1 MPKRLDPA
9 ERAERDRIRELDRK
23 LNIQA
28 YWEDFRDDAEELVPT
43 VPDTLAARKPLTASQ
58 VWLLIAL
65 AETGEHNHLVTFKG
79 RSSQTRHFDDI
90 APRTHHGRNYNPWRR
105 GVPGFTSRIC
115 GQIPEFVR
123 HSRNGY
129 VDLNQLGY
137 AVVMHLRQTYRE
149 LSPDARLRRN
159 LGELEVP
166 NFVTLGNT
174 TWRAWL
180 ETPRPAPALPGV
192 APSFLGLPG

>member
-1 MPKRLDPA
+1 M
-9 ERAERDRIRELDRK
+9 
-23 LNIQA
+23 
-28 YWEDFRDDAEELVPT
+28 
-43 VPDTLAARKPLTASQ
+43 TASQ
-58 VWLLIAL
+58 VGLLLAL
-65 AETGEHNHLVTFKG
+65 AETGEHRHLVTSKG
-79 RSSQTRHFDDI
+79 GHGETRQFDAI
-90 APRTHHGRNYNPWRR
+90 APRTHFNRNYNPWRR

-137 AVVMHLRQTYRE
+137 AVVMHLRQTYPE

-166 NFVTLGNT
+166 GFVTLGNT

-180 ETPRPAPALPGV
+180 ETPRPLPEAPQV
-192 APSFLGLPG
+192 APSF